1 MVFVFATE
9 IASGKLCLDN
19 VSDQI
24 GRKEE
29 HLVTQL
35 RELFV
40 K

>member
-9 IASGKLCLDN
+9 IASGKLSLDN

-24 GRKEE
+24 GKIGERS
-29 HLVTQL
+29 VTQL
-35 RELFV
+35 RELTV